1 MGMSTQPE
9 QPQDA
14 RVVALD
20 SPEFDG
26 VAGSPAAQGALVEI
40 FARLSEVADAESS
53 EEAVVSGREP
63 VLTVPE
69 ELTPLPAVDEAMAT
83 ISLFGG
89 VVRGKRARYRIA
101 VLKSLQGDGSWRW
114 RIGRLQEIV
123 HWLEPQSVTELT
135 AELKDVGL
143 LSYDP
148 VTRYYRLGP
157 EGRMVAALLGAM
169 TVPQVE
175 RRRLIKA
182 INKTMSLSLALGASD
197 DIVFAQF
204 RSAVSQLQE
213 DWDELNALIEDMSRD
228 ALLAAARLVQD
239 HVEDMKELLAEH
251 ESFLAGRKQDTLYLD
266 VEQEAFDL
274 IFRLA
279 KLAGD
284 VVETLS
290 GRADDLMRAGFH
302 VDRGDIRQFIAE
314 VGESALATLLADLVA
329 PPPFVMRLSPPLAF
343 DALEEAMGRKRS
355 APPPLPEPVV
365 LERQQPPERV
375 DEAAAIAAEARE
387 LNLLTPLVDFVVRES
402 WPISIE
408 RHSVLIDAYSRYQDM
423 PLLTYEQGF
432 DTPRRGGVMRVSRVD
447 LEPRKEPQ

>member
-1 MGMSTQPE
+1 MSTRPDE
-9 QPQDA
+9 LPDA
-14 RVVALD
+14 EATALASVD
-20 SPEFDG
+20 PGEELRN
-26 VAGSPAAQGALVEI
+26 PAHGALLEI
-40 FARLSEVADAESS
+40 FQRLGERDEEEAEAESAPS
-53 EEAVVSGREP
+53 RREP

-69 ELTPLPAVDEAMAT
+69 DLTPLPEVDGAMAT
-83 ISLFGG
+83 IGLFGA

-101 VLKSLQGDGSWRW
+101 VLKSLQGDRSWRW
-114 RIGRLQEIV
+114 RISRLQEIV

-135 AELKDVGL
+135 AELRDVGL
-143 LSYDP
+143 LGYDS

-157 EGRMVAALLGAM
+157 EGRMVAALLGAL

-204 RSAVSQLQE
+204 RSAVSQLEE

-228 ALLAAARLVQD
+228 ALLAAAQLVQD

-251 ESFLAGRKQDTLYLD
+251 ESFLASRKQDKLYLD

-274 IFRLA
+274 IFRLG
-279 KLAGD
+279 KLAAD

-290 GRADDLMRAGFH
+290 GRADELMRSGFH

-314 VGESALATLLADLVA
+314 VGESALSALLADLVA
-329 PPPFVMRLSPPLAF
+329 PPPFVMRLSAELAF
-343 DALEEAMGRKRS
+343 DALEEATGRKRNV
-355 APPPLPEPVV
+355 PPPLPEPVV

-375 DEAAAIAAEARE
+375 DAAAEIAVEARE
-387 LNLLTPLVDFVVRES
+387 LHLVTPLVDFVVRES
-402 WPISIE
+402 WPTSIE
-408 RHSVLIDAYSRYQDM
+408 RHSVLIDAYSRYGDM
-423 PLLTYEQGF
+423 PALEHDEGF
-432 DTPRRGGVMRVSRVD
+432 DTPRRDGVMRISRVD
-447 LEPRKEPQ
+447 LRPQKDSH